1 MRPTTSWGNA
11 LWALCERSRWWTVV
25 RGRWG
30 VVIKTQTGARWT
42 VETQRAPLER
52 SPSVLIQYMY
62 RSCCELP
69 AFNARRT
76 VEERRGLYMDGR
88 MKVVINGGR
97 GPGRYSDRS
106 LFRQIDIPTGRCSD
120 RSIFRQTGRYSDR
133 SLFRQ
138 VDIPT
143 GRYSD
148 RSIFRQTGRYS
159 DRSIVRQTGRYSDRS
174 IVRQTGSIFRK
185 VYIPTG
191 RYSDIKIIV
200 MRGLTTINSYC
211 GDEYR
216 WRPIS
221 KILMLSLV
229 NSFRAASFFDMYY
242 SFEACICDA
251 NVNIK

>member
-1 MRPTTSWGNA
+1 MVYLANRLEGHFYHVNITNRFLRVFSKLDTPIRSIFPKVHGNTIFQLDYTLSTHLTLGLVNA
-11 LWALCERSRWWTVV
+11 S
-25 RGRWG
+25 
-30 VVIKTQTGARWT
+30 
-42 VETQRAPLER
+42 
-52 SPSVLIQYMY
+52 
-62 RSCCELP
+62 
-69 AFNARRT
+69 FNW
-76 VEERRGLYMDGR
+76 VD
-88 MKVVINGGR
+88 IFQ

-106 LFRQIDIPTGRCSD
+106 LFRQLDIPTGRCSD

-174 IVRQTGSIFRK
+174 IIRQTGSIFRK
-185 VYIPTG
+185 VFIPTV

-211 GDEYR
+211 GDE
-216 WRPIS
+216 
-221 KILMLSLV
+221 
-229 NSFRAASFFDMYY
+229 
-242 SFEACICDA
+242 
-251 NVNIK
+251 

>member
-1 MRPTTSWGNA
+1 MIGPPNLA
-11 LWALCERSRWWTVV
+11 VV
-25 RGRWG
+25 PVTLTAILYPQLAVDIRYLRRLPKNSDTMKLKRIFQGPMKTWPFLAG
-30 VVIKTQTGARWT
+30 VNFW
-42 VETQRAPLER
+42 
-52 SPSVLIQYMY
+52 
-62 RSCCELP
+62 
-69 AFNARRT
+69 
-76 VEERRGLYMDGR
+76 
-88 MKVVINGGR
+88 

-106 LFRQIDIPTGRCSD
+106 LFRQLDIPTGRCSD
-120 RSIFRQTGRYSDR
+120 SSIFRQTGRYSDR

-211 GDEYR
+211 GDE
-216 WRPIS
+216 
-221 KILMLSLV
+221 
-229 NSFRAASFFDMYY
+229 
-242 SFEACICDA
+242 
-251 NVNIK
+251 